1 MHLLDLF
8 AIRVLEQPD
17 ATALVDAESGARLT
31 YAALDARVNR
41 AATGLANRG
50 LLPRD
55 RAAFFADGSADLVVA
70 HLATL
75 RLGAIAVPINLAY
88 TAREIG
94 HILED
99 AEPRLVVVD
108 GERREMIERVPPER
122 RRSVEQVV
130 ALGEV
135 ASGSPAPAIGEA
147 SRGTQSLQQRP
158 GQGLQQPS
166 QQNPHQDPPHQNGS
180 SPALLVYT
188 SGTTG
193 KSKGAVITHDNL
205 LATVTGLLA
214 AWAWRPDDVLLL
226 ALPLFHVHGLVV
238 GLHTALAA
246 GASVRLHRR
255 FDTDRVL
262 DELTAGGSPSG
273 QSTAGKATANSAT
286 ADESTAITADR
297 DRVTLFFGVPT
308 LYVRLLE
315 AIRRRRLEPDAFGH
329 LRLLCSGSAPLAP
342 ELFEAFREATGHTLL
357 ERYGMTET
365 GMNLSNPYAGPR
377 RPGTVGVPLPGVSAR
392 IADPGSLDD
401 GAIADVDDG
410 TAGELLVRGSNV
422 FAGYWRDPEKTAAAF
437 VADGAGRKWFRTG
450 DLARRDPETGYV
462 TLLGRSRELI
472 LRGGLNVYPREVE
485 EVLEAL
491 PGVAEAAVVGRPDLE
506 YGEVPVA
513 FVVPADG
520 AAPEEAALLAGCR
533 ERLAA
538 FKVPVAV
545 RFVEVLPRNALGK
558 VQKHRL
564 PS

>member
-1 MHLLDLF
+1 MRLLDLF
-8 AIRVLEQPD
+8 AIHALERPD
-17 ATALVDAESGARLT
+17 APALADSETGARLT
-31 YAALDARVNR
+31 YRELDGRVSRAAAALAGRGIGPGDRV
-41 AATGLANRG
+41 T
-50 LLPRD
+50 
-55 RAAFFADGSADLVVA
+55 FFADSSIELVVA

-88 TAREIG
+88 TEHEIG

-99 AEPRLVVVD
+99 AEPRLVIAD
-108 GERREMIERVPPER
+108 ADRRETIERVPPER
-122 RRSVEQVV
+122 RRSVDEVV
-130 ALGEV
+130 TLNALTGDDRD
-135 ASGSPAPAIGEA
+135 AND
-147 SRGTQSLQQRP
+147 RDQSTP
-158 GQGLQQPS
+158 GPDRADGY
-166 QQNPHQDPPHQNGS
+166 

-214 AWAWRPDDVLLL
+214 AWAWRPDDALLL

-255 FDTDRVL
+255 FDADRVL
-262 DELTAGGSPSG
+262 DEMIAGESTAGGSATDGAAPDG
-273 QSTAGKATANSAT
+273 STPDG
-286 ADESTAITADR
+286 R
-297 DRVTLFFGVPT
+297 GPDRVTLFFGVPT

-315 AIRRRRLEPDAFGH
+315 AIRRRRLEPHAFGH

-342 ELFEAFREATGHTLL
+342 ELFEAFREATGHALL

-365 GMNLSNPYAGPR
+365 GMNFSNPYAASVGPR
-377 RPGTVGVPLPGVSAR
+377 RPGTVGLPLPGVSTR
-392 IADPGSLDD
+392 IADSGSLDE
-401 GAIADVDDG
+401 ATIADVDEG
-410 TAGELLVRGSNV
+410 VAGELLVRGSNV
-422 FAGYWRDPEKTAAAF
+422 FAGYWRDPQKTAAAF
-437 VADGAGRKWFRTG
+437 VTDDAGRKWFRTG
-450 DLARRDPETGYV
+450 DLARRDPETGSV

-491 PGVAEAAVVGRPDLE
+491 PGVAEAAVVGRSDPE
-506 YGEVPVA
+506 YGEAPVA
-513 FVVPADG
+513 FVVPAAG
-520 AAPEEAALLAGCR
+520 TSPEETALLAGCR

-538 FKVPVAV
+538 FKVPTAV
-545 RFVEVLPRNALGK
+545 RFVEALPRNALGK

-564 PS
+564 PA

>member
-8 AIRVLEQPD
+8 AIHVLERPE
-17 ATALVDAESGARLT
+17 APVLVDTETGERLT
-31 YAALDARVNR
+31 YRELDRRVGATAAALADHGLDPGDRV
-41 AATGLANRG
+41 
-50 LLPRD
+50 
-55 RAAFFADGSADLVVA
+55 AFFADGSAALVIA

-75 RLGAIAVPINLAY
+75 RLGAIAVPVNLAY
-88 TAREIG
+88 TEREIG
-94 HILED
+94 HILGD
-99 AEPRLVVVD
+99 AEPRLVLVD
-108 GERREMIERVPPER
+108 GDRREAIESVAPAR
-122 RRSVEQVV
+122 RRSVERVV
-130 ALGEV
+130 VLQKLIEH
-135 ASGSPAPAIGEA
+135 ASASPADDTAPPPA
-147 SRGTQSLQQRP
+147 
-158 GQGLQQPS
+158 
-166 QQNPHQDPPHQNGS
+166 NGS

-255 FDTDRVL
+255 FDADRVL
-262 DELTAGGSPSG
+262 DELTAGGSPSC
-273 QSTAGKATANSAT
+273 QSTANTAAAN
-286 ADESTAITADR
+286 
-297 DRVTLFFGVPT
+297 RVTLFFGVPT

-315 AIRRRRLEPDAFGH
+315 AIRHRGLGPEAFTG

-342 ELFEAFREATGHTLL
+342 ELFEAFREATGHALL

-365 GMNLSNPYAGPR
+365 GMNLSNPYAVSVGPR

-392 IADPGSLDD
+392 IAHSKAADD
-401 GAIADVDDG
+401 GLIEDVDDG
-410 TAGELLVRGSNV
+410 ATGELLIRGANV
-422 FAGYWRDPEKTAAAF
+422 FAGYWHDPAKTAAAF
-437 VADGAGRKWFRTG
+437 VSDRDGRRWFRTG
-450 DLARRDPETGYV
+450 DLARRDPETGDF

-485 EVLEAL
+485 EVLETL
-491 PGVAEAAVVGRPDLE
+491 PGVREAAVVGRPDPE

-513 FVVPADG
+513 YVVASERSAPAAHDPASG
-520 AAPEEAALLAGCR
+520 PGQDLLEACRRHLAP
-533 ERLAA
+533 

-545 RFVEVLPRNALGK
+545 RFVDELPRNALGK

-564 PS
+564 PD